1 MPDTPRF
8 FRYAILAAMLPVAV
22 LGIVTTPNEY
32 RAVGIDAVDCDG
44 PISVLIPAVPALAAY
59 AIIGWLFLSGAKRH
73 RSLISGGICVVV
85 SLVLVWSIGLALQ
98 EHRLNAAEMACGSSG
113 KL

>member
-8 FRYAILAAMLPVAV
+8 FRYAVLTAMLPVAV
-22 LGIVTTPNEY
+22 LGVVTTPNEY
-32 RAVGIDAVDCDG
+32 RAIGIEAADCDG

-59 AIIGWLFLSGAKRH
+59 AFIGWLFLSGAKR
-73 RSLISGGICVVV
+73 SLISGSICVLV
-85 SLVLVWSIGLALQ
+85 SLALIWNIGAALL
-98 EHRLNAAEMACGSSG
+98 EYRRNAVEMACDYSG

>member
-59 AIIGWLFLSGAKRH
+59 AIIGWLFLSGAKRD

-85 SLVLVWSIGLALQ
+85 SLVLVWNIGLALQ